1 MKEQSQEQDDQ
12 SSDDIDGA
20 CLTIECYSD
29 GEMGFSCDWQ
39 EDDTGISCMATI
51 LVHLGDKNISYKILK
66 NLESIINTEDQEKQ
80 LDKLISFY
88 SALNKMSEQNKRIS
102 EDDVVIPPL
111 DASSLM

>member
-1 MKEQSQEQDDQ
+1 
-12 SSDDIDGA
+12 
-20 CLTIECYSD
+20 
-29 GEMGFSCDWQ
+29 
-39 EDDTGISCMATI
+39 MATI

-66 NLESIINTEDQEKQ
+66 NLEAIINTEDQEKQ